1 MLFFTTNVY
10 IFYFYIYIFIYL
22 LFPKSEPG
30 QLQKNYTTALEN
42 HKGCHLRNG
51 DDEECDSLATFLSSQ
66 RKLTN
71 DINFILSAFSF
82 THTWVILRTFILLL
96 LSFYNNNGFCQGLIL
111 LVLKVSFGETLAH
124 TRIVGS
130 FFVVELRSDFKLF
143 ILQAF
148 FGIFLPDLF
157 QILLKLLFSIIVAP
171 LFAATAATHNP
182 IQKRHNKKA
191 QHY

>member
-1 MLFFTTNVY
+1 
-10 IFYFYIYIFIYL
+10 
-22 LFPKSEPG
+22 
-30 QLQKNYTTALEN
+30 
-42 HKGCHLRNG
+42 
-51 DDEECDSLATFLSSQ
+51 LATFLSSQ

-96 LSFYNNNGFCQGLIL
+96 LSFYNNGFCQGLIL